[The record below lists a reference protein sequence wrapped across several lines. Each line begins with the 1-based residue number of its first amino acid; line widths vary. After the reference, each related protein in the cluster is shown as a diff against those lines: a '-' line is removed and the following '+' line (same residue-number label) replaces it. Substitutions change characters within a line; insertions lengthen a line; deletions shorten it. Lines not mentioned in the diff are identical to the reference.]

1 MSFLEIYTEPLSA
14 ELGSFLNEI
23 KPNVERYSDAKQS
36 AQKERMIIIG
46 KVVEYQK
53 QFPQRSADHRAL
65 SNAMAEEGW
74 RRDTIDDNAIAY
86 KAFKALS
93 NNVNPEFRDIP
104 EVASVSQLKEL
115 GRASDGTLL
124 YDAAMCLK
132 RTGKLPSVKALRGH
146 KGGHYNN
153 KFEPIRAAIS
163 SQNKPQYSAVPEVK
177 QPEPYVVPKREP
189 INITPVETTPEPQVV
204 DLPSTAYASVDVE
217 THTAEENE
225 LQKLDPVAR
234 NVMRLTE
241 ALAGLSADD
250 VYGRPEL
257 IEEIRPHL
265 HTLEGLVSS
274 IESASRTAFRR

>member
-74 RRDTIDDNAIAY
+74 RKETISMMATAYREFSRLNTHSEEVFRMLAEAATPAALYEIATDN
-86 KAFKALS
+86 
-93 NNVNPEFRDIP
+93 
-104 EVASVSQLKEL
+104 
-115 GRASDGTLL
+115 GTLR
-124 YDAAMCLK
+124 YDSAMHLK
-132 RTGKLPSVKALRGH
+132 RTGSVPSRKSLRGH
-146 KGGHYNN
+146 KGGHYNS
-153 KFEPIRAAIS
+153 KFEPIRAAIP
-163 SQNKPQYSAVPEVK
+163 SQNKPQYSAVTEVK